1 MDGLLETESQP
12 RSRLGWYTLVYEK
25 IYLNKA
31 YLFIG
36 LGCFLTR
43 IFSQIDSEYQSLHY
57 VTDSSSPISRH
68 FISIQQQDYWLVLD
82 KVTSHKYC

>member
-12 RSRLGWYTLVYEK
+12 RSRLGWYTLGYEK

-43 IFSQIDSEYQSLHY
+43 IFSQIISEYQSLHY
-57 VTDSSSPISRH
+57 VTDSSSPISR
-68 FISIQQQDYWLVLD
+68 FLSLMQP
-82 KVTSHKYC
+82 SH

>member
-43 IFSQIDSEYQSLHY
+43 FFSQID
-57 VTDSSSPISRH
+57 
-68 FISIQQQDYWLVLD
+68 
-82 KVTSHKYC
+82 

>member
-1 MDGLLETESQP
+1 MDGLLETESQA
-12 RSRLGWYTLVYEK
+12 RERLGWYTLGYEK

-57 VTDSSSPISRH
+57 VTDSSSPISR
-68 FISIQQQDYWLVLD
+68 FLSLMQP
-82 KVTSHKYC
+82 SH

>member
-12 RSRLGWYTLVYEK
+12 RSRLGWYTLGYEK

-43 IFSQIDSEYQSLHY
+43 IFSQID
-57 VTDSSSPISRH
+57 
-68 FISIQQQDYWLVLD
+68 
-82 KVTSHKYC
+82 

>member
-25 IYLNKA
+25 NYLNKA

-43 IFSQIDSEYQSLHY
+43 IFSQID
-57 VTDSSSPISRH
+57 
-68 FISIQQQDYWLVLD
+68 
-82 KVTSHKYC
+82 